1 MLAEAQIY
9 GTGKQGEFG
18 RPPNQSYSARPYFN
32 AMVRDAMK
40 NKPTRFDFMKFRIL
54 YSQTPQYDP
63 IGEETLAE
71 LNEFAYIVVNDAD
84 PERVKS
90 ALLAYRTVV
99 SNHLAHIDVV
109 LQALSLARQD
119 KRFGKPEFFEW
130 VREGLIRTVVISG
143 SGISLAKAYDIITL
157 QEETILFQRLGV
169 KPERGE
175 PVKEGVT
182 YYNMHDVVNL
192 KNGRK
197 YTIFV
202 NTSVPMRFLEK
213 KAEYEKNF
221 TANIRKQ

>member
-1 MLAEAQIY
+1 M
-9 GTGKQGEFG
+9 
-18 RPPNQSYSARPYFN
+18 
-32 AMVRDAMK
+32 
-40 NKPTRFDFMKFRIL
+40 
-54 YSQTPQYDP
+54 
-63 IGEETLAE
+63 
-71 LNEFAYIVVNDAD
+71 
-84 PERVKS
+84 
-90 ALLAYRTVV
+90 
-99 SNHLAHIDVV
+99 

-182 YYNMHDVVNL
+182 YYNMHDGVNL